1 MGRSGAALGAAQS
14 TGGSRSY
21 RLKLSPVQLKGACQ
35 HPSNCPQLCGHRYSD
50 FPALPVIEHPRCCRG
65 SWDSARLL
73 VALMDLEL
81 WVCKLLLLLG

>member
-1 MGRSGAALGAAQS
+1 MGAAQS

-35 HPSNCPQLCGHRYSD
+35 HPSNCPQLCGHHYSD
-50 FPALPVIEHPRCCRG
+50 FPALPVIEHPRCCRE
-65 SWDSARLL
+65 SWDSASLL
-73 VALMDLEL
+73 AALMDLEL